1 MHWRALGC
9 VTLMFG
15 LLLLSLEFTWFNERE
30 LFFSHIK
37 FVIYTDLLL
46 FCWCMR
52 LLLPTHFHTN
62 KYKIF
67 QSKMYI
73 YDVAV
78 CVCVCIKNMMINFP
92 GEIKEGVKGFYSS
105 IIWRKIIMQNISNV
119 MLTTFK
125 MLCCIHNWYMYKRKP
140 LLCIKTNA

>member
-1 MHWRALGC
+1 MFPFKAVALTCIGLC
-9 VTLMFG
+9 HPDVWVSFAVTGTYLIQRKR
-15 LLLLSLEFTWFNERE
+15 T
-30 LFFSHIK
+30 FFSHIK

-105 IIWRKIIMQNISNV
+105 II
-119 MLTTFK
+119 
-125 MLCCIHNWYMYKRKP
+125 
-140 LLCIKTNA
+140 